1 MPFPPP
7 PAVSLS
13 LSASAFTST
22 STLPTWSDATV
33 CQRCRTPFSFTNR
46 KHHCRNCGRVF
57 DQACS
62 SGSMPLPWYGVA
74 EPVRVCDGCLA
85 KKAKVKVDGTAGT
98 QAGPTVPGKKEL
110 VRPGGGRSA
119 SGRVSHSAR
128 RDAESDLARAIAL
141 SLAEANASASGG
153 GSRGFVPAPVYGSEP
168 PLTDGGRKDSA
179 VDRTANEED
188 EDADLRA
195 AIEASLREMAA
206 APSAP
211 PPLHRSASSS
221 SSIQSTATATAANV
235 VPPLPRPWE
244 LPPAEEDAL
253 LTFGQTVA
261 LASRAGGDVSRFPG
275 IDELAQHAR
284 TVAEG
289 RVRGGEADVANRQRP
304 SPSWLASSWSPRTH
318 GARN

>member
-1 MPFPPP
+1 
-7 PAVSLS
+7 
-13 LSASAFTST
+13 
-22 STLPTWSDATV
+22 
-33 CQRCRTPFSFTNR
+33 
-46 KHHCRNCGRVF
+46 
-57 DQACS
+57 
-62 SGSMPLPWYGVA
+62 MPLPWYGVA

-85 KKAKVKVDGTAGT
+85 KKSKVKVDTPAA

-119 SGRVSHSAR
+119 SGRPRDSAR

-168 PLTDGGRKDSA
+168 PLTDCGRKDTA

-211 PPLHRSASSS
+211 PPLNRSASSS
-221 SSIQSTATATAANV
+221 SSLRSTATATQHV
-235 VPPLPRPWE
+235 VPPPPRPWE

-275 IDELAQHAR
+275 IDELAHHAR

-289 RVRGGEADVANRQRP
+289 RVRGGEADVSNRQR
-304 SPSWLASSWSPRTH
+304 ASCLNFLVRIALQAADVCLSLTRQASC
-318 GARN
+318 ARCRSS

>member
-1 MPFPPP
+1 
-7 PAVSLS
+7 
-13 LSASAFTST
+13 
-22 STLPTWSDATV
+22 
-33 CQRCRTPFSFTNR
+33 
-46 KHHCRNCGRVF
+46 
-57 DQACS
+57 
-62 SGSMPLPWYGVA
+62 MPLPWYGVA

-85 KKAKVKVDGTAGT
+85 KKSKVKVDAAAAQT
-98 QAGPTVPGKKEL
+98 GPTVPGKKEL
-110 VRPGGGRSA
+110 IRPGGGRSA
-119 SGRVSHSAR
+119 SGRANQSAAR

-141 SLAEANASASGG
+141 SLAEANADASGG

-168 PLTDGGRKDSA
+168 PLTDGSGRKVTA
-179 VDRTANEED
+179 VDRTTNEED

-211 PPLHRSASSS
+211 PPLRRSASSS
-221 SSIQSTATATAANV
+221 SSLRSTATARNAHV
-235 VPPLPRPWE
+235 VPPPPRPWE

-275 IDELAQHAR
+275 IDELAYHAR

-289 RVRGGEADVANRQRP
+289 RVRGGEADVANRQRAPP
-304 SPSWLASSWSPRTH
+304 SILFLFRAHLWFRRLTSIAVTAIPNRCPS
-318 GARN
+318 